1 MMIKSCKI
9 LIVLSLLCLSYGSI
23 CSQTVKT
30 DTLEKRILQISE
42 KKPPL
47 SKDASNLMISRFIGK
62 LTSYYPSKASLFLYK
77 TGILLSSNH
86 HNAPA
91 LKCFK
96 ASFNLTSK
104 NKNSK
109 EYILCALA
117 ITDIFYKAMKADSAG
132 YYNDLAYGVSQKNK
146 FDEYE
151 ARIYNNKARI
161 ADISGQRLMA
171 IDWYLKAA
179 AIHRQSK
186 DSLSLGIVLD
196 NIGTLH
202 LNLKNYNEA
211 LKYLRESEIYN
222 GHQKNESYLNDTYG
236 NLAMVYKKLNKST
249 EAFRYYHKCIVL
261 SKKSGNDFQL
271 ARVYMNIS
279 NAFLEDKKSLEAE
292 VYLDSCKFICEK
304 NNFEVGLLLYKINKG
319 QLNLEKGEIRKSID
333 LLQSAE
339 KEMAGNSMPEIQ
351 SGLWEII
358 SSAYEKDKQYQLALD
373 YYKKFIALKDS
384 IAGGETN
391 RYVFELQTR
400 YESEHSARQ
409 IEQLQQNIEK
419 QKARIGYVLMG
430 LGMSLI
436 IILLLFVMLIIYR
449 RSQQYK
455 HRLAQEENE
464 KLQMYMD
471 VKDQELASKALNMSK
486 INQMVLD
493 VSEQLKKVL
502 PGLTKEKTELLQQ
515 LLKDLEGS
523 LPTEAWKEF
532 ETRFEQVHKGF
543 YDNLLNLYP
552 ELSPTELKVCGFLRL
567 NLTTKDIAL
576 LTNRGIGT
584 IEHSRSSIRRK
595 MNLEN
600 DANLTS
606 YLLSL

>member
-1 MMIKSCKI
+1 MEKSAKI
-9 LIVLSLLCLSYGSI
+9 LIILMLLYLPSGNVF
-23 CSQTVKT
+23 SQTANS
-30 DTLEKRILQISE
+30 DTLEKRILQAFE

-47 SKDASNLMISRFIGK
+47 SKDASNLMIYRFVEK
-62 LTSYYPSKASLFLYK
+62 LTSYYPTKASLFLYK
-77 TGILLSSNH
+77 TGILLSTNH
-86 HNAPA
+86 HKSQA
-91 LKCFK
+91 LKCFE
-96 ASFNLTSK
+96 ASFTLTSK
-104 NKNSK
+104 NKNPK
-109 EYILCALA
+109 EYIVCALA
-117 ITDIFYKAMKADSAG
+117 IADVFYKAMKADSAG

-146 FDEYE
+146 FNEYE

-161 ADISGQRLMA
+161 ADINGQRLMA

-179 AIHRQSK
+179 SIHRQSK
-186 DSLSLGIVLD
+186 DTLSLGIVFD

-202 LNLKNYNEA
+202 INLKNYNEA

-236 NLAMVYKKLNKST
+236 NLAMVYKKLKKST
-249 EAFRYYHKCIVL
+249 EAFKYYHKCIVL
-261 SKKSGNDFQL
+261 SKKLGNDFQL

-279 NAFLEDKKSLEAE
+279 NAFVEDKKYLEAE

-304 NNFEVGLLLYKINKG
+304 NNIEVGLLLYKINKG
-319 QLNLEKGEIRKSID
+319 QLNLEKGEIRKSLT
-333 LLQSAE
+333 LLQTAE
-339 KEMAGNSMPEIQ
+339 KEMAGKSMPEIQ
-351 SGLWEII
+351 SGLWEIM
-358 SSAYEKDKQYQLALD
+358 STAYEKDKQYQRSLD
-373 YYKKFIALKDS
+373 YCKKFIALKDS
-384 IAGGETN
+384 ISGGETN

-419 QKARIGYVLMG
+419 QKVRNGYVLMG

-436 IILLLFVMLIIYR
+436 IIILLVVLLVIYR

-455 HRLAQEENE
+455 HKLAQEENE
-464 KLQMYMD
+464 KLQMFMD

-515 LLKDLEGS
+515 LLKDLESS

-606 YLLSL
+606 FLLSL